1 MAIWV
6 DNSTKVLVQG
16 ITGKEGRF
24 HTDQC
29 VEYGTRVVAGVTP
42 GKGGTSY
49 KGISIFET
57 VKEAVDATGANA
69 TAIFVPPVF
78 AADAIL
84 EAIEAAVELI
94 VVVT

>member
-1 MAIWV
+1 MSILV
-6 DNSTKVLVQG
+6 DENTRLLVQG

-69 TAIFVPPVF
+69 TAVFITPVF
-78 AADAIL
+78 A
-84 EAIEAAVELI
+84 
-94 VVVT
+94 